1 MGPALAVVELSSIA
15 RGHRVADAM
24 LKRAPVRLMRADAIS
39 PGKFLV
45 LVEGDVAAV
54 DESFRV
60 GTDVGRRFAPSTSC
74 SCPSLTSRCGPRW
87 RARRTPP
94 KASNRWASSRRR
106 PWPADVRAADAAAKA
121 ARVRIS
127 EMQLGRGIGGK
138 AFFTVTG
145 LLGEVEAAVEAAVGV
160 LDAALVHT
168 TENHRGAAR
177 RLRRETALDLAP
189 CSTGVSGEPTS
200 ICRCS
205 RVAACAPSRPGRAAR
220 ASAPPA
226 RPTSTASSSAR
237 WRWASTTSR
246 PRAATAPVRSSSA
259 KPWRGHPR

>member
-1 MGPALAVVELSSIA
+1 LSDGAPNRSDGFGPALALVELSSIA

-60 GTDVGRRFAPSTSC
+60 GVDVAADRAVATLFLPQPHTS
-74 SCPSLTSRCGPRW
+74 L
-87 RARRTPP
+87 
-94 KASNRWASSRRR
+94 
-106 PWPADVRAADAAAKA
+106 WPALAGEASAAAGVESLGVVETTTVVATVLAADAAAKA
-121 ARVRIS
+121 ARVRIT

-145 LLGEVEAAVEAAVGV
+145 PLAEVEAAVEAAVGV

-168 TENHRGAAR
+168 TEIIPAPHV
-177 RLRRETALDLAP
+177 DLA
-189 CSTGVSGEPTS
+189 
-200 ICRCS
+200 
-205 RVAACAPSRPGRAAR
+205 
-220 ASAPPA
+220 
-226 RPTSTASSSAR
+226 
-237 WRWASTTSR
+237 
-246 PRAATAPVRSSSA
+246 A
-259 KPWRGHPR
+259 KLH